1 MNPTQPAQQAPN
13 TEAIKAALL
22 ARGQQGGQPG
32 QATPPQ
38 GAVAP
43 QGAQPPQAPPQGS
56 AVAPQQPQMGQ
67 PPVPAGNPEA
77 KIILGAMASRLKI
90 LPVM

>member
-22 ARGQQGGQPG
+22 ARGQQMAKPAVQGGQPA
-32 QATPPQ
+32 QN
-38 GAVAP
+38 AVPP
-43 QGAQPPQAPPQGS
+43 QGAQPPVAPPQQ
-56 AVAPQQPQMGQ
+56 APQQPQMGQ
-67 PPVPAGNPEA
+67 PPVAAGNPEA